1 MKPTTRRSFIAR
13 AAATLGTAPLWPR
26 INALSFQARDTAP
39 IKARPFE
46 LKHVRLRRGPFLDAA
61 EVNRKYMAGLKADS
75 LLHMFRVTAGLP
87 SSAKPLGG
95 WEQPENELRGHF
107 TGHYLSACALMNAS
121 MGDESFKARGN
132 LLVAELGKCQK
143 ALGNGYLSAFPET
156 FFDRLR
162 AGTNVWAPFYTL
174 HKIMVG
180 LLDMHTYCGNQQ
192 ALDVLKGMASWTRRF
207 VDPLGDAHMARVL
220 EREYG
225 GMNDV
230 LYNLYAVT
238 GDRSYRQLA
247 ARFDHERIFAP
258 LAEGRDEMKGL
269 HVNTQI
275 PKIIGAAR
283 RYELTGDSRSRDIA
297 DYFWREVTGK
307 RCYCTGGTSNGEGWN
322 SAPGKLAGEL
332 SGYTQECCCTYNML
346 KLTRHLFGWTADP
359 RAADYYERALFNG
372 ILGTQHPEDGMTLY
386 YVSLASGYWKLF
398 GLPLDAFWCCTGSG
412 VESFAKLGDSI
423 YFHDDDGVY
432 VNLLIAS
439 EVEWPEKGV
448 KIIQETNFPESDSAA
463 LSLRCKAPVR
473 MPLRI
478 RVPYWA
484 TRGGTVKLNGR
495 ELESFAEPSSYFV
508 LNRTWQD
515 GDKVEVSMP
524 MSLHVNAMPDD
535 SSLQAAMYGPLVLF
549 GKLGTE
555 GLTKENLR
563 AEPTPIREVPRY
575 RVKASTAPEFKT
587 KSQDLREC
595 IEPVPGRPLEFRTT
609 GQAQNVNLVP
619 FYKLLDERY
628 GVYWKVGKA

>member
-1 MKPTTRRSFIAR
+1 MLTTRRRFLAG
-13 AAATLGTAPLWPR
+13 AAASTTAPLWLR
-26 INALSFQARDTAP
+26 ARALSFQARDAGR
-39 IKARPFE
+39 IKARPFD
-46 LKHVRLRRGPFLDAA
+46 LKRVRLGRGPFLDAA
-61 EVNRKYMAGLKADS
+61 EVNRKYMTSLEPDS
-75 LLHMFRVTAGLP
+75 LLHMFRITAALP

-107 TGHYLSACALMNAS
+107 TGHYLSACALLSAS
-121 MGDESFKARGN
+121 LGDESFKARGN
-132 LLVAELGKCQK
+132 QLVAELAKCQK

-180 LLDMHTYCGNQQ
+180 LLDMHTYCDNAQ
-192 ALDVLKGMASWTRRF
+192 ALDVLKGMANWTRRW
-207 VDPLGDAHMARVL
+207 VDPLGEGHMARVL

-230 LYNLYAVT
+230 LYNLFAIT
-238 GDRSYRQLA
+238 GERGYRQLA

-258 LAEGRDEMKGL
+258 LAEGRDELKGL

-283 RYELTGDSRSRDIA
+283 RYELTGDSRFREIA

-307 RCYCTGGTSNGEGWN
+307 RCYCTGGTSNGEGWK
-322 SAPGKLAGEL
+322 SDPGRLAGEL

-346 KLTRHLFGWTADP
+346 KLTRHVFGWTADP
-359 RAADYYERALFNG
+359 RAADYYERALSNG
-372 ILGTQHPEDGMTLY
+372 ILGTQHPDDGMTLY

-432 VNLLIAS
+432 VNLFIAS
-439 EVEWPEKGV
+439 EVEWPEKGI
-448 KIIQETNFPESDSAA
+448 KIVQETTFPETDTTT

-515 GDKVEVSMP
+515 GDKVEITMP
-524 MSLHVNAMPDD
+524 MSLHVHSMPDD
-535 SSLQAAMYGPLVLF
+535 ATLQAVMDGPLVLT
-549 GKLGTE
+549 GRLGTE
-555 GLTKENLR
+555 GLTKEILR
-563 AEPTPIREVPRY
+563 AEPTKIRQVPEY
-575 RVKASTAPEFKT
+575 KGKPVPAPEFKT
-587 KSQDLREC
+587 KSQDPRDW
-595 IEPVPGRPLEFRTT
+595 IEPIPGRSLEFRTV
-609 GQAQNVNLVP
+609 GQAQNVTLVP

-628 GVYWKVGKA
+628 GVYWRVTRT

>member
-1 MKPTTRRSFIAR
+1 MKSTTRRAFIAR
-13 AAATLGTAPLWPR
+13 TAATLTVPLWPR
-26 INALSFQARDTAP
+26 VSALSFESSEADR
-39 IKARPFE
+39 IKARPFD
-46 LKHVRLRRGPFLDAA
+46 LKQVRLRRGPFLDAA
-61 EVNRKYMAGLKADS
+61 EINRKYIASLDSNS

-107 TGHYLSACALMNAS
+107 TGHYLSACALINS
-121 MGDESFKARGN
+121 SLGDESFKMKGGA
-132 LLVAELGKCQK
+132 LVAELAKCQK
-143 ALGNGYLSAFPET
+143 ALGNGYLGAFPET

-162 AGTNVWAPFYTL
+162 AGVNVWAPFYTL
-174 HKIMVG
+174 HKIMAG
-180 LLDMHTYCGNQQ
+180 LLDMHTYCGNEQ
-192 ALDVLKGMASWTRRF
+192 ALEVLKGMANWTRRW
-207 VDPLGDAHMARVL
+207 VDPLGESHMARVL

-230 LYNLYAVT
+230 LYNLSAVT
-238 GDRSYRQLA
+238 GDRGYRQLA

-258 LAEGRDEMKGL
+258 LAEGRDELKGL

-307 RCYCTGGTSNGEGWN
+307 RCYCTGGTSNGEEWG
-322 SAPGKLAGEL
+322 SEPGKLAAEL

-346 KLTRHLFGWTADP
+346 KLTRHVFGWTADP

-372 ILGTQHPEDGMTLY
+372 ILGTQHPDDGMTLY

-432 VNLLIAS
+432 VNLFIAS
-439 EVEWPEKGV
+439 EVDWPEKGL
-448 KIIQETNFPESDSAA
+448 KIVQETTFPETAA
-463 LSLRCKAPVR
+463 TTLTLRCKTPASMR
-473 MPLRI
+473 LRI

-515 GDKVEVSMP
+515 GEKVELTMP
-524 MSLHVNAMPDD
+524 MSLHVNSMPDD
-535 SSLQAAMYGPLVLF
+535 STLQAAMYGPLVLT
-549 GKLGTE
+549 GRLGTD
-555 GLTKENLR
+555 GLTKELLR
-563 AEPTPIREVPRY
+563 AEPTKIRQVPEY
-575 RVKASTAPEFKT
+575 KAKPVAAPEFKT
-587 KSQDLREC
+587 KSSDIREC
-595 IEPVPGRPLEFRTT
+595 IEPVPGRPLEFRTV
-609 GQAQNVNLVP
+609 GQAQNVALVP

-628 GVYWKVGKA
+628 GVYWKVTRA

>member
-13 AAATLGTAPLWPR
+13 AAATLGTAPLLSR
-26 INALSFQARDTAP
+26 INALAFPARDTAP
-39 IKARPFE
+39 IKTRPFE
-46 LKHVRLRRGPFLDAA
+46 LKHVRLRRGPFLNAA
-61 EVNRKYMAGLKADS
+61 EVNRRYMASLNADS

-87 SSAKPLGG
+87 SSAKSLGG

-107 TGHYLSACALMNAS
+107 TGHYLSACALINAS
-121 MGDESFKARGN
+121 LGDESLKARGDQ
-132 LLVAELGKCQK
+132 LVAELGKCQK

-180 LLDMHTYCGNQQ
+180 LLDMHTYCGNLQ
-192 ALDVLKGMASWTRRF
+192 ALDVLKGMANWTRRF

-258 LAEGRDEMKGL
+258 LAEGRDELKGL

-283 RYELTGDSRSRDIA
+283 RYELTGESRSRDIA

-307 RCYCTGGTSNGEGWN
+307 RCYCTGGTSNGEAWN

-359 RAADYYERALFNG
+359 HAADYYERALFNG

-386 YVSLASGYWKLF
+386 YVSLAAGYWKLF

-412 VESFAKLGDSI
+412 VESFGKLGDSI
-423 YFHDDDGVY
+423 YFHDDEGVY
-432 VNLLIAS
+432 VNLQIAS
-439 EVEWPEKGV
+439 EVDWPEKGV
-448 KIIQETNFPESDSAA
+448 KIIQDTTFPESDTTTI
-463 LSLRCKAPVR
+463 SLRCKTPVR

-515 GDKVEVSMP
+515 GDKVEATMP

-535 SSLQAAMYGPLVLF
+535 STLQAAMYGPLVLF
-549 GKLGTE
+549 GKLGSE

-575 RVKASTAPEFKT
+575 RVKATAAPEFKT

-595 IEPVPGRPLEFRTT
+595 IEPVPGRPLEFRTV
-609 GQAQNVNLVP
+609 GQAQNVTLVP

-628 GVYWKVGKA
+628 GVYWKVGKG

>member
-1 MKPTTRRSFIAR
+1 VS
-13 AAATLGTAPLWPR
+13 
-26 INALSFQARDTAP
+26 ALSFQARDAGR

-46 LKHVRLRRGPFLDAA
+46 LKQVRLRRGPFLDAA
-61 EVNRKYMAGLKADS
+61 EVNRKYMASLDPDS
-75 LLHMFRVTAGLP
+75 LLHMFRVTAGLR

-107 TGHYLSACALMNAS
+107 TGHYLSACALLYAS
-121 MGDESFKARGN
+121 LGDDSFKARGN
-132 LLVAELGKCQK
+132 QLVDELAKCQS

-174 HKIMVG
+174 HKIMSG
-180 LLDMHTYCGNQQ
+180 LLDMHTYCDSQQ
-192 ALDVLKGMASWTRRF
+192 ALDVLKGMANWTRRW
-207 VDPLGDAHMARVL
+207 VDPLGEAHMARVL

-230 LYNLYAVT
+230 LYNLFAVT
-238 GDRSYRQLA
+238 GDRGYRQLA
-247 ARFDHERIFAP
+247 GRFDHERIFAP
-258 LAEGRDEMKGL
+258 LAEGRDELKGL

-283 RYELTGDSRSRDIA
+283 RYELTGDSRFRDIA

-307 RCYCTGGTSNGEGWN
+307 RCYCTGGTSNGERWG
-322 SAPGKLAGEL
+322 SDPGKLAGEL

-346 KLTRHLFGWTADP
+346 KLTRHVFGWTADP

-372 ILGTQHPEDGMTLY
+372 ILGTQHPDDGMTLY

-412 VESFAKLGDSI
+412 VESFAKLADSI

-432 VNLLIAS
+432 VNLFIAS
-439 EVEWPEKGV
+439 EVEWPDKRL
-448 KIIQETNFPESDSAA
+448 KIIQETTFPETDTTT
-463 LSLRCKAPVR
+463 LSLRCKTPVR

-484 TRGGTVKLNGR
+484 ARGGTVKLNGR

-515 GDKVEVSMP
+515 GDKVEITLP
-524 MSLHVNAMPDD
+524 MGLHIHAMPDNEA
-535 SSLQAAMYGPLVLF
+535 LQAVMYGPLVLT
-549 GKLGTE
+549 GRLGTE
-555 GLTKENLR
+555 GLTKDILR
-563 AEPTPIREVPRY
+563 AEPTKIRQVPEY
-575 RVKASTAPEFKT
+575 KAKPVPAPEFKT
-587 KSQDLREC
+587 KSQDLRDC
-595 IEPVPGRPLEFRTT
+595 VEPAPRRSLEFRTV
-609 GQAQNVNLVP
+609 GQAQNIALVP

-628 GVYWKVGKA
+628 AVYWKVTRA

>member
-1 MKPTTRRSFIAR
+1 MK
-13 AAATLGTAPLWPR
+13 
-26 INALSFQARDTAP
+26 ALSFQARETAS

-61 EVNRKYMAGLKADS
+61 EVNRKYMASLNTDS
-75 LLHMFRVTAGLP
+75 LLHMFRVTAGFP

-107 TGHYLSACALMNAS
+107 TGHYLSACALINAS
-121 MGDESFKARGN
+121 LGDESFKARGDQ
-132 LLVAELGKCQK
+132 LVAELGKCQK

-192 ALDVLKGMASWTRRF
+192 ALDVLKGMANWTRRF
-207 VDPLGDAHMARVL
+207 VDPLGEAHMARVL

-258 LAEGRDEMKGL
+258 LAEGRDELKGL

-283 RYELTGDSRSRDIA
+283 RYELTGESRSRDIA

-346 KLTRHLFGWTADP
+346 KLTRHVFGWTADP
-359 RAADYYERALFNG
+359 RTADYYERALFNG

-398 GLPLDAFWCCTGSG
+398 GLPLEAFWCCTGSG

-448 KIIQETNFPESDSAA
+448 RITQETNFPESDTTA
-463 LSLRCKAPVR
+463 LSIRCKTPVR

-535 SSLQAAMYGPLVLF
+535 STLQAAMYGPLVLF
-549 GKLGTE
+549 GKLGSE
-555 GLTKENLR
+555 GLTRENLR

-575 RVKASTAPEFKT
+575 RAKASAAPEFKT
-587 KSQDLREC
+587 RSQDLREC
-595 IEPVPGRPLEFRTT
+595 IEPVPGRPLEFRTV
-609 GQAQNVNLVP
+609 GQSQNVNLVP

-628 GVYWKVGKA
+628 GVYWKVGRSG

>member
-1 MKPTTRRSFIAR
+1 MLTTRRHFLAG
-13 AAATLGTAPLWPR
+13 AAASTAAPLWLR
-26 INALSFQARDTAP
+26 AGTLSFQARGAVH
-39 IKARPFE
+39 IKARPFD
-46 LKHVRLRRGPFLDAA
+46 LKQVRLRRGPFLDAA
-61 EVNRKYMAGLKADS
+61 EVNRRYLTGLNPDS
-75 LLHMFRVTAGLP
+75 LLHMFRITAGLP

-107 TGHYLSACALMNAS
+107 TGHYLSACALMNAGL
-121 MGDESFKARGN
+121 GDDSLKARGN
-132 LLVAELGKCQK
+132 QLVAELAKCQK

-174 HKIMVG
+174 HKIMAG

-192 ALDVLKGMASWTRRF
+192 ALDVLKGMANWTRSW
-207 VDPLGDAHMARVL
+207 VDPLGEAHMARVL

-225 GMNDV
+225 GMNDL
-230 LYNLYAVT
+230 LYNLSAVT
-238 GDRSYRQLA
+238 GDRAYRQLA

-258 LAEGRDEMKGL
+258 LAEGRDELKGL

-283 RYELTGDSRSRDIA
+283 RYELTGDTRARDIA
-297 DYFWREVTGK
+297 DYFWREITGK
-307 RCYCTGGTSNGEGWN
+307 RCYCTGGTSNGERWG
-322 SAPGKLAGEL
+322 SDPGKLAGEL

-359 RAADYYERALFNG
+359 RCADYYERALFNG
-372 ILGTQHPEDGMTLY
+372 ILGTQHPDDGMTLY
-386 YVSLASGYWKLF
+386 YVSLASGYWKMF

-432 VNLLIAS
+432 VNLFIAS
-439 EVEWPEKGV
+439 EVEWPEKGL
-448 KIIQETNFPESDSAA
+448 KLIQETTFPETDTTT
-463 LSLRCKAPVR
+463 LSVRCKTPLR

-495 ELESFAEPSSYFV
+495 ELESFAEPSSYYL

-515 GDKVEVSMP
+515 GDKVEITMP
-524 MSLHVNAMPDD
+524 MSLHIHPMPDND
-535 SSLQAAMYGPLVLF
+535 TIQAAMYGPLVLT
-549 GKLGTE
+549 GRLGLG
-555 GLTKENLR
+555 GLTKERMR
-563 AEPTPIREVPRY
+563 AEPTAIRKVPEY
-575 RVKASTAPEFKT
+575 KSTPVPAPEFKT
-587 KSQDLREC
+587 AAHTPLGW
-595 IEPVPGRPLEFRTT
+595 IEPIPGRPLEFRTV
-609 GQAQNVNLVP
+609 GQAQNITLVP

-628 GVYWKVGKA
+628 AVYWKVTRV